1 MSPAQGQNLSVAASG
16 NLPGTWPRGL
26 GRLRAPSSPGPS
38 ASTSGHNCSLFKAPL
53 LPYQEIL
60 NEGCP
65 SLPESTLAEKEGGE
79 QENRPRDSAGA
90 PPAQGVG
97 ATHTLTNA
105 DMHRGAHRH
114 SSHTHSHTC
123 AHTHTHPITA
133 SHNTHSHLC
142 IHTLTDNTHKHI
154 GIVTAHTHA
163 HIHVHICTHRHMHT
177 QASCPL
183 RVHTQ
188 EGLACVSH
196 VPNAHAGT
204 DSPTCTLLC
213 PPNGLHIA

>member
-1 MSPAQGQNLSVAASG
+1 MSPAQGQSLSVAASG

-26 GRLRAPSSPGPS
+26 GRCRVLSSPGPS

-53 LPYQEIL
+53 LPDQEIL

-90 PPAQGVG
+90 PPARGVE

-105 DMHRGAHRH
+105 DMHRGAHKH

-123 AHTHTHPITA
+123 AHTHTHRH
-133 SHNTHSHLC
+133 SLHNTHSHLC
-142 IHTLTDNTHKHI
+142 THTLTDNTHTCTHSCSH
-154 GIVTAHTHA
+154 VYTQTHA
-163 HIHVHICTHRHMHT
+163 HTGLLPPSCAHT
-177 QASCPL
+177 GRP
-183 RVHTQ
+183 
-188 EGLACVSH
+188 GLC
-196 VPNAHAGT
+196 
-204 DSPTCTLLC
+204 
-213 PPNGLHIA
+213 

>member
-1 MSPAQGQNLSVAASG
+1 MSPAQGQSLSVAASG

-26 GRLRAPSSPGPS
+26 GRCRVLSSPGPS

-53 LPYQEIL
+53 LPDQEIL

-90 PPAQGVG
+90 PPARGVE

-105 DMHRGAHRH
+105 DMHRGAHKH

-123 AHTHTHPITA
+123 ACTHTHTVTA
-133 SHNTHSHLC
+133 STTPTVICAHTHSQ
-142 IHTLTDNTHKHI
+142 IT
-154 GIVTAHTHA
+154 HTHA
-163 HIHVHICTHRHMHT
+163 HIHVHTCTHRHMHT

-204 DSPTCTLLC
+204 DSTTCTLLC
-213 PPNGLHIA
+213 PPNGLHIV